1 MTSCRHHSGY
11 LADDE
16 AGHTTYVARPPKKPL
31 FPEMGQA
38 SKLGHMPHPP
48 SRYTPTD
55 SLRLRGH
62 RRNPRDPRPFG
73 SFLDF
78 LVEGQVL
85 DSLQTVVEEA
95 TERMTTMKTEAG
107 VPLVEVQDPIEVPR
121 AGRRVRA
128 RPSLSTVHR
137 HRARPS
143 LCTGW
148 PNNYPSSCSSTSDSH
163 SSFTAGRLGSH
174 GQDSDLGTRG
184 KGSLPAMR
192 DRLLLEKNLKRL
204 LKLENRGKGLGQS
217 CFRRDS
223 LLWDSLGSQASS
235 QWTQTQEPPLSWF
248 SGLLDSSTGTPQTS
262 EPGPGEQE
270 LTFLKRGFD
279 KEIKS
284 LLSQPA
290 SFDLPGYCSFREP
303 YQTLDFLAEHHLFPA
318 LQSVVR
324 QAVDKLSGA
333 CRHDGCPL
341 FPSEWEPPTEP
352 NSDSTTGSKPATP
365 TDGEEPYDVL
375 PTQVSSS
382 KMIRRKSTKGRGR
395 AQPKEGG
402 SPVSSTQ
409 VATRFRIE
417 VTPTEEPKVPSP
429 HPRQEAP
436 DQDPEVQ
443 RPHIPSSGPL
453 SSSQK
458 AHPWRSMH
466 PTLPAPRI
474 MVEGSSSQTQPTIRG
489 IAPLTSPCPGFSH
502 HLPVLSPLAS
512 SSPNYKF
519 MRKKPLPS
527 ISSRS
532 TISHLSNPLY
542 EELVSYLVEKVVS
555 LLIYKYKFE
564 KNLSKQLGFISFPVT
579 ETLMDL
585 FLGFK
590 KVKGSRICLSSKID
604 WSCLLRRLE
613 EAEWARQLSR
623 QASQHD
629 SASQCSS
636 HRGTIHRGA
645 PHHGA
650 PHHGAPHSSTESLST
665 LLEPATQADQEEATE
680 SSFDSEFPDSQLLAA
695 QEDPT
700 AAEQEPASQQEPKP
714 SVFSGPGVGSHQRQE
729 VVDMDSQ
736 SNEEEEDEQEEED
749 FLGDNGPS
757 QSSPEPQVEMGLS
770 HSTNVGRSDP
780 P

>member
-16 AGHTTYVARPPKKPL
+16 AGHTTYVARVSPPKKPL

-121 AGRRVRA
+121 GGRRVRA
-128 RPSLSTVHR
+128 RPSLSTAHR

-148 PNNYPSSCSSTSDSH
+148 PNNYPSSSSSTSDSH
-163 SSFTAGRLGSH
+163 SSFTAGWLGSH

-184 KGSLPAMR
+184 KGSLPSMR

-382 KMIRRKSTKGRGR
+382 KMIPRKSTKGRGR

-417 VTPTEEPKVPSP
+417 
-429 HPRQEAP
+429 
-436 DQDPEVQ
+436 
-443 RPHIPSSGPL
+443 
-453 SSSQK
+453 
-458 AHPWRSMH
+458 
-466 PTLPAPRI
+466 
-474 MVEGSSSQTQPTIRG
+474 
-489 IAPLTSPCPGFSH
+489 
-502 HLPVLSPLAS
+502 
-512 SSPNYKF
+512 SPNYKF

-527 ISSRS
+527 ISSKS

-542 EELVSYLVEKVVS
+542 EELVSYLVEQVVS

-629 SASQCSS
+629 SASQRSS
-636 HRGTIHRGA
+636 HHGTIHCGA

-650 PHHGAPHSSTESLST
+650 PHHGAPHSSMESLST

-680 SSFDSEFPDSQLLAA
+680 FSFDSEFPDSQL
-695 QEDPT
+695 PT
-700 AAEQEPASQQEPKP
+700 APEDTTAEEQEPASQQEPKP
-714 SVFSGPGVGSHQRQE
+714 SVFSGPGMGSHQHQE

-736 SNEEEEDEQEEED
+736 SDEEEEDEQEEED
-749 FLGDNGPS
+749 FLGENGPS
-757 QSSPEPQVEMGLS
+757 QSSPKPQVEMGLS